1 MNEFLE
7 EDILRRYISKSKVI
21 LFTYSLDSVL
31 SSGALIYSLN
41 FGKKIIGP
49 NGGAFKDMHSIVDC
63 YDSFDNIADII
74 DIDKKVDI
82 SIVKEYINNNTWCDL
97 PEKLLSELF
106 M

>member
-1 MNEFLE
+1 
-7 EDILRRYISKSKVI
+7 
-21 LFTYSLDSVL
+21 
-31 SSGALIYSLN
+31 
-41 FGKKIIGP
+41 
-49 NGGAFKDMHSIVDC
+49 VDC
-63 YDSFDNIADII
+63 YDSFENIADII